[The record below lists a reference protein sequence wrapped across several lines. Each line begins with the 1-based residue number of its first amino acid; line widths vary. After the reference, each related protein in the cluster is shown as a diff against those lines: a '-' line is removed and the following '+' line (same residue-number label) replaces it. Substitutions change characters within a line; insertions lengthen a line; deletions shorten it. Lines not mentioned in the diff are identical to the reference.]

1 MEEGYLNFVTD
12 EMAAFNLEKFLTD
25 LKLEGLLSR
34 TMRAANMPSGN

>member
-25 LKLEGLLSR
+25 LKLEGLLSMDFVLEFYPE
-34 TMRAANMPSGN
+34 T